1 MRKLSLNLNII
12 TLPAQIEPPA
22 GLIVILH
29 GWGANAA
36 DVEFLVSLLA
46 LKTCQFFLPDGPFPH
61 PYGSGRMWYD
71 LPQTYTF
78 DMNLGDRPDLLT
90 SRQLLTAWLNSLASS
105 TGVPLSRTILG
116 GFSQGGAM
124 TLDVGLSLPLA
135 GLMVLSG
142 YTHAPIASS
151 ATKSFASAP
160 ILMVHGRQD
169 AVVPLIAAHHTRD
182 RLIAAGATVDYEEF
196 DMGHEIA
203 PIVLNRMQKFIQT
216 QLA

>member
-1 MRKLSLNLNII
+1 MALNVI
-12 TLPAQIEPPA
+12 TIPAQIAPPQ
-22 GLIVILH
+22 GLVVVLH

-46 LKTCQFFLPDGPFPH
+46 LKTCEFLLPDGPFPH
-61 PYGSGRMWYD
+61 PYGGGRMWYD

-78 DMNLGDRPDLLT
+78 AMNLGDRPDLLT
-90 SRQLLTAWLNSLASS
+90 SRRLLTAWLQSLAST

-142 YTHAPIASS
+142 YTHDPIAPPPAPIP
-151 ATKSFASAP
+151 P

-169 AVVPLIAAHHTRD
+169 PIVPLIAAHHTRD
-182 RLIAAGATVDYEEF
+182 RLITAGATVDYEEF

-203 PIVLNRMQKFIQT
+203 PIVLNRMQRFIQAK
-216 QLA
+216 LGGSFEF